1 MKILIKFFDKFLD
14 VAPVSV
20 IDIPLGIFLLAF
32 LTIICFSVFIILL
45 IVAIVQWRN
54 YKAQKGKKSKFV
66 IALSISIFFALLFIL
81 GCLLVIPELTWY
93 L

>member
-1 MKILIKFFDKFLD
+1 MKTLVKLFNKFLD
-14 VAPVSV
+14 VAAPRV
-20 IDIPLGIFLLAF
+20 IDIPFETFLLAF